1 MNIAIV
7 MPALISTGPRRAA
20 LRLYKGLKLEGY
32 EVDLVKIQGNASR
45 RLYEDIKAA
54 KNLQSFDVVIYMGS
68 NLWLNP
74 LFIESK
80 KGLFVHG
87 FVWDEF
93 LEAIKQHSI
102 GGMVGR
108 LSLLSYWKAF
118 NFSKIFDFFI
128 FHSRTAH
135 ERNGIPSD
143 YVILPQFILPD
154 DLQLYSALK
163 SSHISNGAVRIVTY
177 TSFVSTPRIL
187 GMKELVSLAKKLI
200 RLSHRKIEFI
210 IINPIDMDYSFLN
223 HFKSTD
229 DSTIKILPSM
239 PREEFLKLMSS
250 SDLYVERCL
259 DEELGYVSIE
269 AGLMGVPIAKV
280 TLPEYFDRQ
289 DYNDKEVILAR
300 SLGESSAKIAE
311 YVENIDLYKR
321 QYTARM
327 QDFLM
332 TKRSWDNVKT
342 SLLSRLR

>member
-1 MNIAIV
+1 MKIAII
-7 MPALISTGPRRAA
+7 MPALTSTGPRRAA
-20 LRLYKGLKLEGY
+20 LSLYKGLKLEGY
-32 EVDLVKIQGNASR
+32 EVELVKIQGNASR

-54 KNLQSFDVVIYMGS
+54 KDLRRFDAAIYTGS

-87 FVWDEF
+87 YVLDEF
-93 LEAIKQHSI
+93 LDAVKHRSI

-108 LSLLSYWKAF
+108 LSLLAYWKAF
-118 NFSKIFDFFI
+118 NSSKIFDFFI
-128 FHSRTAH
+128 FQSKTAH
-135 ERNGIPSD
+135 ERNGMPSD

-154 DLQLYSALK
+154 DLQLCSALQN
-163 SSHISNGAVRIVTY
+163 SHILNDAVRIMTY
-177 TSFVSTPRIL
+177 TSFVSSPRIL

-200 RLSHRKIEFI
+200 RLSDRKIEFI
-210 IINPIDMDYSFLN
+210 IINPVNMDHSFLN
-223 HFKSTD
+223 HFESAE
-229 DSTIKILPSM
+229 STIEILPSM
-239 PREEFLKLMSS
+239 PRDEFLRFLSS

-259 DEELGYVSIE
+259 DEELGNVSIE

-289 DYNDKEVILAR
+289 DYTGEEVILAR
-300 SLGESSAKIAE
+300 SLGELSAKIAE

-321 QYTARM
+321 KYAARIR
-327 QDFLM
+327 DFLM
-332 TKRSWDNVKT
+332 TKRSWNNVKT